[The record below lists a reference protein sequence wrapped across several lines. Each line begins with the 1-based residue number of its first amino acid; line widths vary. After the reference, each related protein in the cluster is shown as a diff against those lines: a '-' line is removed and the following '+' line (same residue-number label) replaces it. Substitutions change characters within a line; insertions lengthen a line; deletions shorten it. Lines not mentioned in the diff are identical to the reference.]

1 MDCYKE
7 FAHIYDE
14 LINSDIDYKAWA
26 LNILYICK
34 ECGVDMEDYLDLA
47 CGTGN
52 LTIEIAS
59 EFKYTWAV
67 DLSSD
72 MLSEAEKKMR
82 EALLKA
88 KFACQDICELNLTNT
103 FNLITCC
110 LDSSNYILQEEN
122 FRKYLLGVYHLLK
135 SDGLFIFDINSYFK
149 LINVLGNNIYNYE
162 SDNVVYIWE
171 NYLEN
176 DIVDMNLTFFVKE
189 GQVYR
194 RFDEHHAE
202 RAYKEEYIES
212 VLKEIGFE
220 VIKKMDNYED
230 KVVCDCTE
238 RICYVLKKSKNKN
251 RSDSGYAIKSL

>member
-14 LINSDIDYKAWA
+14 LINADINYKAWA
-26 LNILYICK
+26 SKILCICK
-34 ECGVDMEDYLDLA
+34 EQGIDMNSYLDLA

-59 EFKYTWAV
+59 KFKHIWAI

-82 EALLKA
+82 EAQIRA
-88 KFACQDICELNLTNT
+88 KFLCQDICELNLNTN

-110 LDSSNYILQEEN
+110 LDSSNYILEEEN
-122 FRKYLLGVYHLLK
+122 FKNYLLGVYDLLIK
-135 SDGLFIFDINSYFK
+135 DGLFIFDINSYYK
-149 LINVLGNNIYNYE
+149 LTNVLGNNIYNYD
-162 SDNVVYIWE
+162 SDEVVYIWE

-194 RFDEHHAE
+194 RFDEHHCE
-202 RAYKEEYIES
+202 RAYTEEYIEEI
-212 VLKEIGFE
+212 LKEIGFE
-220 VIKKMDNYED
+220 IVKKMDNYED
-230 KVVCDCTE
+230 IVVSENTE
-238 RICYVLKKSKNKN
+238 RICYVLKK
-251 RSDSGYAIKSL
+251 